1 MSIVIL
7 ILKIIGFLFLALFLL
22 LALLLFH
29 PLFYQL
35 EGEWKEDAELRGYFW
50 WLFQILRVEFAWEGG
65 KLTIRFRL
73 FGIAKEFGGG
83 RELGGAGEEDTKASD
98 APKEKEPPRDLS
110 QNAGQDAEMG
120 QAAGSAPG
128 SMKGQE
134 MAGQEGALPDLE
146 AFDEAAGPEDGL
158 GTKERGRGRKKKRR
172 AQKRK
177 EGGGIFKRAAGIRQE
192 WNDPGNRQA
201 VAFLW
206 KEALRLLRRVKPKRI
221 RAEASFSAGDPART
235 GNVTGALSLL
245 PMMYRGSVFVYP
257 DFLSDKWYVRGS
269 FEVKGHMALFHF
281 VRSFFRVFRNQN
293 IKRIYH
299 KFRK

>member
-7 ILKIIGFLFLALFLL
+7 ILKIIGFLFLALLLL

-146 AFDEAAGPEDGL
+146 AFDEAAGPEDD
-158 GTKERGRGRKKKRR
+158 GTPRVAPAHDMDSLDFFLWMEEEVDKEQAR
-172 AQKRK
+172 
-177 EGGGIFKRAAGIRQE
+177 
-192 WNDPGNRQA
+192 RQA
-201 VAFLW
+201 EKA
-206 KEALRLLRRVKPKRI
+206 KQAKP
-221 RAEASFSAGDPART
+221 
-235 GNVTGALSLL
+235 
-245 PMMYRGSVFVYP
+245 
-257 DFLSDKWYVRGS
+257 
-269 FEVKGHMALFHF
+269 
-281 VRSFFRVFRNQN
+281 
-293 IKRIYH
+293 
-299 KFRK
+299 